1 MSDSSTINVTGNVV
15 GPTGATGAAGSN
27 GSDGTDGVG
36 ITSVSLV
43 GGANLVLN
51 YSNSSTQDVGNIKGP
66 NRSNRSPGQQGAG
79 LNDVSVTTLDPKWQ
93 W

>member
-27 GSDGTDGVG
+27 GTDGTDGVG
-36 ITSVSLV
+36 ITSISLV
-43 GGANLVLN
+43 GGSNLVLN

-66 NRSNRSPGQQGAG
+66 TGSQGPAG
-79 LNDVSVTTLDPKWQ
+79 NVLAVSYTHLRAHET
-93 W
+93 

>member
-1 MSDSSTINVTGNVV
+1 M
-15 GPTGATGAAGSN
+15 
-27 GSDGTDGVG
+27 GTDGVG

-66 NRSNRSPGQQGAG
+66 TGPNRSPGPK
-79 LNDVSVTTLDPKWQ
+79 VLD
-93 W
+93 